1 MARTKATARRHPSF
15 TGNGEQPRALKSRT
29 RPAGQPMKKHRFRPG
44 TVALREIRRYQ
55 KSTNLLIP
63 RLPFGRAV
71 RQVADEVFPGKEL
84 RFQGS
89 AILAIQPCDNL
100 PKIFSKICL
109 RIATF
114 WPIMRKERQSHPRIC
129 SWQNALGVT
138 DVTGLKNTCSYCR
151 TPDVLV
157 SESHL
162 LGPPG
167 GSSSLS
173 SRKWF
178 QW

>member
-15 TGNGEQPRALKSRT
+15 TGNGE
-29 RPAGQPMKKHRFRPG
+29 HRFRPG

-89 AILAIQPCDNL
+89 AILAIQQSAEDFLQNL
-100 PKIFSKICL
+100 FTDCYLLADHAKRKTITPKDMLLAK
-109 RIATF
+109 RIRGDRCNWA
-114 WPIMRKERQSHPRIC
+114 
-129 SWQNALGVT
+129 
-138 DVTGLKNTCSYCR
+138 
-151 TPDVLV
+151 
-157 SESHL
+157 
-162 LGPPG
+162 
-167 GSSSLS
+167 
-173 SRKWF
+173 
-178 QW
+178 

>member
-89 AILAIQPCDNL
+89 AILAIQQSAEDFLQNL
-100 PKIFSKICL
+100 FTDCYLLADHAK
-109 RIATF
+109 
-114 WPIMRKERQSHPRIC
+114 RKTITPGP
-129 SWQNALGVT
+129 N
-138 DVTGLKNTCSYCR
+138 LKDMLFKLAKCIRGDRCN
-151 TPDVLV
+151 
-157 SESHL
+157 
-162 LGPPG
+162 
-167 GSSSLS
+167 
-173 SRKWF
+173 WA
-178 QW
+178 

>member
-15 TGNGEQPRALKSRT
+15 TGEQPRALKART

-55 KSTNLLIP
+55 TSTNLLIP

-89 AILAIQPCDNL
+89 AILAIQQSAGRGFPPKSVYGLLPSGRSCEKKDNH
-100 PKIFSKICL
+100 
-109 RIATF
+109 T
-114 WPIMRKERQSHPRIC
+114 QGY
-129 SWQNALGVT
+129 ALGKT
-138 DVTGLKNTCSYCR
+138 
-151 TPDVLV
+151 
-157 SESHL
+157 H
-162 LGPPG
+162 
-167 GSSSLS
+167 
-173 SRKWF
+173 
-178 QW
+178 